1 MANRRQILKTALLG
15 GAVALG
21 GLPLRLLARDGDKST
36 GKDIEGPDFDHPGVA
51 VPKDLLKNG
60 AADRSYWV
68 DLLYKMAAPVLLNLE
83 KDELRKNMTVKKA
96 PTYDTRS
103 IDVTYLEA
111 VGRTLAGVAPWL
123 ELPDERT
130 NEGKLRKRLRQ
141 AAVKGISNAVNPEA
155 KDFLN
160 FTKEM
165 QPIVDTAYFVQA
177 FIRAPKALWE
187 PLDAET
193 KKNVISCVKSL
204 RNRKPFDSNWV
215 IFGSMAEAFLLS
227 IGEQYDKERLMHG
240 VERLKSWYVGDGWY
254 SDGPR
259 FAFDYYNAYVM
270 HPFMVDTLKI
280 LSEHKLVEEKEYL
293 QANKR
298 MIRYA
303 EQQEKLISPEG
314 TYPPIGRSIPYR
326 TGAFQA
332 LAMVSWQQN
341 LPKHID
347 PAQVRSAL
355 TKLCYNMYTKI
366 NSFDQDGWLQLGFV
380 GLQPEVADYYT
391 STGSLY
397 MATLSFLPLGL
408 AADNPF
414 WKNPPADWTAKAAWA
429 GKSFHKDYHVD
440 Y

>member
-1 MANRRQILKTALLG
+1 MANRRQLLKGMMLG
-15 GAVALG
+15 GAIGLG
-21 GLPLRLLARDGDKST
+21 GMPLRLLARTNPAKNKRTGD
-36 GKDIEGPDFDHPGVA
+36 FAFPGVQA
-51 VPKDLLKNG
+51 PDGLLENG
-60 AADRSYWV
+60 IADRAYWV

-83 KDELRKNMTVKKA
+83 KDELRKNMVVRKA
-96 PTYDTRS
+96 PTYDSRT

-123 ELPDERT
+123 ELPDDHT
-130 NEGKLRKRLRQ
+130 QEGKLRKRLRK
-141 AAVKGISNAVNPEA
+141 AAQKGLPNTVNPEA

-165 QPIVDTAYFVQA
+165 QPIVDTAYYVQA

-187 PLDAET
+187 PLDATT
-193 KKNVISCVKSL
+193 KQRVVESVKAL
-204 RNRKPFDSNWV
+204 RNRKPFESNWV

-227 IGEQYDKERLMHG
+227 IGEDYDKERLMHG
-240 VERLKSWYVGDGWY
+240 VEKIKSWYVGDGWY

-259 FAFDYYNAYVM
+259 FAFDYYNSYVM

-280 LSEHKLVEEKEYL
+280 LKDHQLVEEKEFL
-293 QANKR
+293 QAHKR
-298 MIRYA
+298 MVRYA
-303 EQQEKLISPEG
+303 EQQEKMISPEG

-332 LAMVSWQQN
+332 LAMVSWQED
-341 LPKHID
+341 LPQHID
-347 PAQVRSAL
+347 PAQVRGAL
-355 TKLCYNMYTKI
+355 TKVYHNMFTKV
-366 NSFDQDGWLQLGFV
+366 NSFDKDGWLELGFV
-380 GLQPEVADYYT
+380 GSQPDVADYYT

-408 AADNPF
+408 PADNAF
-414 WKNPPADWTAKAAWA
+414 WKNPPADWTAKSAWA
-429 GKSFHKDYHVD
+429 GQPFHKDYHVD

>member
-1 MANRRQILKTALLG
+1 MANRRQLLKGFMLG
-15 GAVALG
+15 GAITLG
-21 GLPLRLLARDGDKST
+21 GLPVKLLAGNTTKRSDTSGD
-36 GKDIEGPDFDHPGVA
+36 PGMTA
-51 VPKDLLKNG
+51 PAGLLKDG
-60 AADRSYWV
+60 AADRQYWV
-68 DLLYKMAAPVLLNLE
+68 DLLYKMAAPVLLNLS
-83 KDELRKNMTVKKA
+83 KDELRKNMVVKKS
-96 PTYDTRS
+96 PTFDSRT

-123 ELPDERT
+123 ALPDDDT
-130 NEGKLRKRLRQ
+130 KEGKLRKTLRE
-141 AAVKGISNAVNPEA
+141 AALKGLPHTVNPA
-155 KDFLN
+155 SKDYLN
-160 FTKEM
+160 FHREM
-165 QPIVDTAYFVQA
+165 QPIVDTAYYVQA

-187 PLDAET
+187 PLDELT
-193 KKNVISCVKSL
+193 KKRVVKEVKSL
-204 RNRKPFDSNWV
+204 RDRKPFESNWV

-240 VERLKSWYVGDGWY
+240 VDRLKSWYVGDGWY

-280 LSEHKLVEEKEYL
+280 LSDHQLVEEKEYL
-293 QANKR
+293 QAHKR
-298 MIRYA
+298 MVRYA
-303 EQQEKLISPEG
+303 EQQEKMISPEG

-332 LAMVSWQQN
+332 LAMVSWQEK

-347 PAQVRSAL
+347 PAQVRGAL
-355 TKLCYNMYTKI
+355 TKVCYNMFTKI
-366 NSFDQDGWLQLGFV
+366 NSFDNQGWLELGFC
-380 GLQPEVADYYT
+380 GPQPEVADYYT

-408 AADNPF
+408 PANNPF
-414 WKNPPADWTAKAAWA
+414 WTNAPADWTAKAAWS
-429 GKSFHKDYHVD
+429 GKPFHKDYHVD

>member
-1 MANRRQILKTALLG
+1 MANRRQILKGMMLG
-15 GAVALG
+15 GAVSLG
-21 GLPLRLLARDGDKST
+21 GLPLRLLARTDGSANENKDKR
-36 GKDIEGPDFDHPGVA
+36 GFPGVA
-51 VPKDLLKNG
+51 APKGLLENG
-60 AADRSYWV
+60 MADRAYWV

-83 KDELRKNMTVKKA
+83 KDELRKNMAVRKA
-96 PTYDTRS
+96 PTYDSRTV
-103 IDVTYLEA
+103 DVTYLEA

-123 ELPDERT
+123 ELPDDNTR
-130 NEGKLRKRLRQ
+130 EGKLRKRLRE
-141 AAVKGISNAVNPEA
+141 AAVKGLANSVDPGA
-155 KDFLN
+155 KDHLN

-165 QPIVDTAYFVQA
+165 QPIVDTAYYVQA

-187 PLDAET
+187 PLDNIT
-193 KKNVISCVKSL
+193 KQRVVDSVKSL
-204 RNRKPFDSNWV
+204 RNRKPFESNWV

-280 LSEHKLVEEKEYL
+280 LSDHKLVDEKEFQ
-293 QANKR
+293 QAHKR
-298 MIRYA
+298 MVRYA
-303 EQQEKLISPEG
+303 EQQEKMISPEG
-314 TYPPIGRSIPYR
+314 TFPPIGRSIPYR

-341 LPKHID
+341 LPTHID
-347 PAQVRSAL
+347 PAQVRGAL
-355 TKLCYNMYTKI
+355 TKVYHNMFTKV
-366 NSFDQDGWLQLGFV
+366 NSFDKDGWLELGFV
-380 GLQPEVADYYT
+380 GSQPDVADYYT

-408 AADNPF
+408 PPDNAF
-414 WKNPPADWTAKAAWA
+414 WKNAPADWTAKSAWA
-429 GKSFHKDYHVD
+429 GQPFHKDYHVD

>member
-1 MANRRQILKTALLG
+1 MANRRQLLKGFMLG
-15 GAVALG
+15 GAITLG
-21 GLPLRLLARDGDKST
+21 GLPLKLFAGSTGKAQSARDGA
-36 GKDIEGPDFDHPGVA
+36 GALEMEAPEG
-51 VPKDLLKNG
+51 LLEDG
-60 AADRSYWV
+60 AADRAYWSK
-68 DLLYKMAAPVLLNLE
+68 LLYKMAAPVLLNLSR
-83 KDELRKNMTVKKA
+83 DELRKNMVVKKA
-96 PTYDTRS
+96 PTFDNRS
-103 IDVTYLEA
+103 IEVTYLEA

-123 ELPDERT
+123 ELPDDNT
-130 NEGKLRKRLRQ
+130 PEGKLRKTLKE
-141 AAVKGISNAVNPEA
+141 AALKGLPHTVNP
-155 KDFLN
+155 DSRDYLN
-160 FTKEM
+160 FHKEM
-165 QPIVDTAYFVQA
+165 QPIVDTAYYVQA

-187 PLDAET
+187 PLDALT
-193 KKNVISCVKSL
+193 KQRIVTEVKSL
-204 RNRKPFDSNWV
+204 RNRKPFESNWV

-227 IGEQYDKERLMHG
+227 IGEEYDKQRLMHG

-254 SDGPR
+254 SDGPN

-280 LSEHKLVEEKEYL
+280 LTDHGLVDEKDFL

-303 EQQEKLISPEG
+303 EQQEKMISPEG

-347 PAQVRSAL
+347 PAQVRCAL
-355 TKLCYNMYTKI
+355 TKVCYNMFTKI
-366 NSFDQDGWLQLGFV
+366 NSFDKQGWLELGFC

-408 AADNPF
+408 PADNPF
-414 WKNPPADWTAKAAWA
+414 WTNAPADWTAKAAWS
-429 GKSFHKDYHVD
+429 GKSFYKDYHVD